1 MRGKILGE
9 TGRKGFRKTMGQ
21 FCTGVVVATAF
32 HDKQPIGLTLQSF
45 VSISLEPLLVAIS
58 PGKNSVTWPLIR
70 EAGSF
75 CINILAQDQQIIC
88 ETMSKS
94 GKDKFTGIEW
104 SPSDNGFPVFPGNIA
119 TIECGVESEYEAG
132 DHTIVIGR
140 VTNFELNDHEKDP
153 LVFFRGA
160 YGTVI

>member
-1 MRGKILGE
+1 MRGNILGE
-9 TGRKGFRKTMGQ
+9 TGRATFRKTMGQ

-32 HDKQPIGLTLQSF
+32 RDKQPIGLTLQSF

-75 CINILAQDQQIIC
+75 CINILAQDQQIVC

-94 GKDKFTGIEW
+94 GKDKFTSIEW
-104 SPSDNGFPVFPGNIA
+104 GPSDNGFPVFPGNIA
-119 TIECGVESEYEAG
+119 TIECDVESEYEAG

-140 VTNFELNDHEKDP
+140 VTDFELNDHEKNP

-160 YGTVI
+160 FGTVI

>member
-1 MRGKILGE
+1 
-9 TGRKGFRKTMGQ
+9 MGQ

-32 HDKQPIGLTLQSF
+32 RDKQPIGLTLQSF

-75 CINILAQDQQIIC
+75 CINILAQDQQIVC
-88 ETMSKS
+88 ETMSRS
-94 GKDKFTGIEW
+94 GKDKFTSIKWG
-104 SPSDNGFPVFPGNIA
+104 PSDNGFPVFPGNIA
-119 TIECGVESEYEAG
+119 TIDCGVESEYEAG

-153 LVFFRGA
+153 LVFFRGT
-160 YGTVI
+160 YGTFI

>member
-1 MRGKILGE
+1 
-9 TGRKGFRKTMGQ
+9 MGQ
-21 FCTGVVVATAF
+21 FCTGVVVATASY
-32 HDKQPIGLTLQSF
+32 DKQPIGLTLQSF

-75 CINILAQDQQIIC
+75 CINILAQDQQIVC
-88 ETMSKS
+88 ETMAKS
-94 GKDKFTGIEW
+94 GKDKFTRIEW
-104 SPSDNGFPVFPGNIA
+104 GSSDNGFPVFPGNIA
-119 TIECGVESEYEAG
+119 TLECDVENEYEAG

>member
-1 MRGKILGE
+1 
-9 TGRKGFRKTMGQ
+9 
-21 FCTGVVVATAF
+21 
-32 HDKQPIGLTLQSF
+32 
-45 VSISLEPLLVAIS
+45 
-58 PGKNSVTWPLIR
+58 
-70 EAGSF
+70 
-75 CINILAQDQQIIC
+75 
-88 ETMSKS
+88 MSKS

>member
-1 MRGKILGE
+1 MILGE
-9 TGRKGFRKTMGQ
+9 NGTEAFRKTMGQ
-21 FCTGVVVATAF
+21 FCTGVVVATAVY
-32 HDKQPIGLTLQSF
+32 DEQPIGLTLQSF
-45 VSISLEPLLVAIS
+45 VSISLDPFLVAIS

-75 CINILAQDQQIIC
+75 CINILAQDQQIVC
-88 ETMSKS
+88 ETMAKS
-94 GKDKFTGIEW
+94 GKDKFTRIEW
-104 SPSDNGFPVFPGNIA
+104 GPSDNGFPVFPGNIA
-119 TIECGVESEYEAG
+119 TLECDVENEYEAG

-153 LVFFRGA
+153 LVFFSGA

>member
-1 MRGKILGE
+1 MILGE
-9 TGRKGFRKTMGQ
+9 NGTEAFRKTMGQ
-21 FCTGVVVATAF
+21 FCTGVVVATAVY
-32 HDKQPIGLTLQSF
+32 DEQPIGLTLQSF

-75 CINILAQDQQIIC
+75 CINILAQDQQIVC

-104 SPSDNGFPVFPGNIA
+104 GPSDNGFPVFPGNIA
-119 TIECGVESEYEAG
+119 TIECDIESEYEAG